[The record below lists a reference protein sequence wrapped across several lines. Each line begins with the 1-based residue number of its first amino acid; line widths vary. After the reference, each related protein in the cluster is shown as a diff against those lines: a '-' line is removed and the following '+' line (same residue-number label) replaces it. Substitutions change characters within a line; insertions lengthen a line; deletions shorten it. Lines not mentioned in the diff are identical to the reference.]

1 MKGMVYIK
9 KFFKI
14 FGVATAIGTALI
26 AGKILYHGGY
36 DKGYNKA
43 LRDNDE
49 IGDYSV

>member
-1 MKGMVYIK
+1 MK

-14 FGVATAIGTALI
+14 FGVAAAIGTALI

-43 LRDNDE
+43 LCDSDE
-49 IGDYSV
+49 IGEYSV

>member
-1 MKGMVYIK
+1 MK

-14 FGVATAIGTALI
+14 FGVAAAIGTAFI

-43 LRDNDE
+43 LRDSDE
-49 IGDYSV
+49 MGEYSI

>member
-1 MKGMVYIK
+1 MK

-14 FGVATAIGTALI
+14 FSVAATIVTALI

-43 LRDNDE
+43 LRDSDE
-49 IGDYSV
+49 MGEYSV